1 VASLRWS
8 EVERAREIV
17 GRYLKPSRLVEAAS
31 LSRATGARVFLK
43 LESEQP
49 TGSFK
54 PRGAITALA
63 RNLERGPVAGV
74 VAASTGNHGAATA
87 YAARLLGVPATVFLP
102 ANPNPVKRKRI
113 AELGAHIVEG
123 GHDLVEALDRAAL
136 FARERG
142 LYFMEDGR
150 DTDMRPGT
158 ATIACEVLE
167 QLPDAEVLFVPMGD
181 TTLIRG
187 VAFAAKHLKPGI
199 RIVGVQAERAPAYT
213 LSWRAGKAIST
224 ETCDTIADGLATRRP
239 LEDNVR
245 EIRGLVDDVRLVS
258 EAEMLAAIRRLHLD
272 EHVVAEPAG
281 AATTAALLQ
290 EYHGTTPTSAPNSM
304 AQTWGTFAGKNV
316 VLLVTGSNVA
326 PDVLRMAIHV

>member
-1 VASLRWS
+1 MPSLRW
-8 EVERAREIV
+8 EDVERAREIV
-17 GRYLKPSRLVEAAS
+17 GRYLKPSRLVEARS
-31 LSRATGARVFLK
+31 LSRATGAQVFLK

-54 PRGAITALA
+54 PRGALTALT

-74 VAASTGNHGAATA
+74 VTSSTGNHGAATA

-102 ANPNPVKRKRI
+102 ANPNPVKRARI
-113 AELGAHIVEG
+113 ADLGAHIVEAG
-123 GHDLVEALDRAAL
+123 DLDLAEAFDRAAA
-136 FARERG
+136 FAREHG

-150 DTDMRPGT
+150 DPDMPPGT

-167 QLPDAEVLFVPMGD
+167 QLPDADALFVPMGD

-199 RIVGVQAERAPAYT
+199 QILGVQAERAPAYT
-213 LSWRAGKAIST
+213 LSWRAGKAIAT
-224 ETCDTIADGLATRRP
+224 ATCDTIADGLATRRP
-239 LEDNVR
+239 LEENVH
-245 EIRGLVDDVRLVS
+245 EIRERVDDVRLVS
-258 EAEMLAAIRRLHLD
+258 EAEMLAAIRRLHGD
-272 EHVVAEPAG
+272 EQVVAEPAG

-290 EYHGTTPTSAPNSM
+290 DA
-304 AQTWGTFAGKNV
+304 AAFAGKNL

-326 PDVLRMAIHV
+326 PDVLQAAIRA